1 MDDAVEQRLIELE
14 TRLAFQD
21 ETVRQ
26 LNDALT
32 DQHMRMA
39 ELERICRHL
48 IERVARLGE
57 SAHKAS
63 ETDEIP
69 PHY

>member
-1 MDDAVEQRLIELE
+1 MDENRLIELE

-21 ETVRQ
+21 DTLRQ
-26 LNDALT
+26 LNDAVT
-32 DQHMRMA
+32 AQQHRIA

-48 IERVARLGE
+48 IERVSRLGDGE
-57 SAHKAS
+57 QKGAPA
-63 ETDEIP
+63 DEVP